1 MTTINLPSGATVTLR
16 DPKTIKSGERDKA
29 LRGLNLTDDNQL
41 DTIFDLTWRVAS
53 VLIESWSFDLI
64 PPSIKPESLDEL
76 TLEDADALRGEIVPF
91 IEQLM
96 PKFDR
101 TEKAAADPK
110 APTDN

>member
-16 DPKTIKSGERDKA
+16 DPRTIKSGERDKA
-29 LRGLNLTDDNQL
+29 LRGLNLSDDNQL

-64 PPSIKPESLDEL
+64 PPSIKIESLDEL
-76 TLEDADALRGEIVPF
+76 TLEDADVLREEIVPF
-91 IEQLM
+91 IEKLI
-96 PKFDR
+96 PKFTR
-101 TEKAAADPK
+101 TEQAAADPK